1 MLGPD
6 LFVMDTL
13 QANGSGMLT
22 YMPYEY
28 GKIELKDDSDIP
40 IRIRPFIYDILRQ
53 RIHDST
59 KQTTLDCNQRRLVA
73 VEQMVDDLQR
83 TGIFKSC
90 LVRFRKRY
98 RDTDLLLTMKRKSAY
113 FFSVQQTFNT
123 EGNII
128 VSYSGGLRNIAGML
142 DVLNFNYEKS
152 LQKDK
157 LAQANLNWA
166 FPFWYG
172 NTNFDLGYYQGSSS
186 LDGKVVEKKQSVSF
200 KFSVPIRNISVKYSA
215 EDRQN
220 VFDPDDISLDV
231 LNHEMLPSFI
241 HKYEFAGN
249 LFTNLA
255 GKTDAKLIQ
264 SFGENS
270 STMFELDNKF
280 KLSLSKLF
288 SENVPSKVKELSIEN
303 LFNAKC
309 IFHEKGRLRIN
320 DRIHFNQLR
329 GFSRVGQRSPAF
341 NKDRHPRHNSPG
353 FMHLGDHLG
362 SRLGVRNTTK
372 LIFESYPYL
381 KDNANLKAFFHLTSI
396 VTSERKFGID
406 LKDGL
411 SMAAGI
417 GVDMAYGPANIEFMY
432 NFWHKRT
439 RFDQRNLFQVKFA
452 FGD

>member
-1 MLGPD
+1 MFGPD

-13 QANGSGMLT
+13 QANGSGLLT
-22 YMPYEY
+22 SMPYEY
-28 GKIELKDDSDIP
+28 GEIDLKDDQGVP
-40 IRIRPFIYDILRQ
+40 IRVRPFINDILRR
-53 RIHDST
+53 RIRDSS
-59 KQTTLDCNQRRLVA
+59 KMTTLDCNQRKLQA
-73 VEQMVDDLQR
+73 VEQMVDDLQK

-90 LVRFRKRY
+90 LVRFKRRH
-98 RDTDLLLTMKRKSAY
+98 RDTDLLLTLKRKSAY

-123 EGNII
+123 EGNVI

-142 DVLNFNYEKS
+142 DVMNFNYEKS

-157 LAQANLNWA
+157 LAQGSMNWT

-172 NTNFDLGYYQGSSS
+172 NTSFDLGCYQGESS
-186 LDGKVVEKKQSVSF
+186 LDGRVVEKKQSVSF
-200 KFSVPIRNISVKYSA
+200 KFTVPVKNLSVKYSA

-220 VFDPDDISLDV
+220 VFDPDDVSLEV

-241 HKYEFAGN
+241 HKYEFSGN
-249 LFTNLA
+249 LAASDNA
-255 GKTDAKLIQ
+255 KTDLKLTH

-270 STMFELDNKF
+270 FTMLEVDNKV
-280 KLSLSKLF
+280 KLGLSRLF
-288 SENVPSKVKELSIEN
+288 SEKVPSKVKELSIEN
-303 LFNAKC
+303 MFNAKC
-309 IFHEKGRLRIN
+309 ILHEKGRLRIN

-329 GFSRVGQRSPAF
+329 GFSKVGQRSPAF
-341 NKDRHPRHNSPG
+341 NRDRHPRHSTPG
-353 FMHLGDHLG
+353 FMHLGDCLG

-381 KDNANLKAFFHLTSI
+381 KENANLKAFFHLTS
-396 VTSERKFGID
+396 VLTSEQRFAVD

-411 SMAAGI
+411 SVAAGI

-432 NFWHKRT
+432 NFWHRRT